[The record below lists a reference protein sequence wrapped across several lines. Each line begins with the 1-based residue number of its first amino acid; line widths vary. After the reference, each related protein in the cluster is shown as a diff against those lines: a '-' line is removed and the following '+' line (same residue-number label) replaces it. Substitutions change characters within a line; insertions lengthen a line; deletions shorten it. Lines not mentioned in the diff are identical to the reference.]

1 MIRHR
6 AVVLARKALTVI
18 ALGVACCVLGAIPA
32 LAQTCGTPT
41 ATALAFGEVAS
52 QVLASQTV
60 DTTGTIT
67 YNCTGGTASTPVRI
81 CISLGNFTGSV
92 RTMTRGGAGSL
103 DFQVYQDAAR
113 TIVWGNPTTPTIMT
127 IDTTFNAS
135 GVASGSVTMYGR
147 ILAGQTVEQDG
158 SYTRTMSGGTSQ
170 RLTFSTNMSTA
181 CTAITGGART
191 FSFTASATISNLCN
205 VSAATLNFGS
215 TINLTAT
222 VDQSSTIQAQ
232 CTNSTPYNIG
242 LNAGTGAGA
251 TVAARKMTSGGSMI
265 NYSLYRDAAR
275 SLVWGTTIGTNTIS
289 ATGNGSSQN
298 HTVYG
303 RVPVQTT
310 PDPGTYSD
318 TINVTVTY

>member
-6 AVVLARKALTVI
+6 AADLARKALTLI
-18 ALGVACCVLGAIPA
+18 ALGVTCCILGTVPT
-32 LAQTCGTPT
+32 LAQSCGTPT

-67 YNCTGGTASTPVRI
+67 YNCTGGTANAQVRI

-92 RTMTRGGAGSL
+92 RTMTRAGAGSL
-103 DFQVYQDAAR
+103 DFQIYQDAAR

-127 IDTTFNAS
+127 INTTFNAS

-147 ILAGQTVEQDG
+147 ISAGQTVEQDG
-158 SYTRTMSGGTSQ
+158 SYSRTMSGGGSQ
-170 RLTFSTNMSTA
+170 RLTFTTNMSTA
-181 CTAITGGART
+181 CNSVTGGARN

-205 VSAATLNFGS
+205 VSASTLNFGS
-215 TINLTAT
+215 TINLTAI

-251 TVAARKMTSGGSMI
+251 TVATRKMTSGGSTI
-265 NYSLYRDAAR
+265 NYSLYRDVAR
-275 SLVWGTTIGTNTIS
+275 SQVWGTTIGTNTVS
-289 ATGNGSSQN
+289 ATGTGSSQT

-310 PDPGTYSD
+310 PNPATYSD

>member
-1 MIRHR
+1 M
-6 AVVLARKALTVI
+6 
-18 ALGVACCVLGAIPA
+18 
-32 LAQTCGTPT
+32 
-41 ATALAFGEVAS
+41 
-52 QVLASQTV
+52 LASQTV
-60 DTTGTIT
+60 DTTGTIS
-67 YNCTGGTASTPVRI
+67 YNCTGGAANTAVRI
-81 CISLGNFTGSV
+81 CISLGNFTGAV

-103 DFQVYQDAAR
+103 EFQIYQDAAR
-113 TIVWGNPTTPTIMT
+113 SIVWGNTTTPTIMT

-147 ILAGQTVEQDG
+147 ILAGQTGEQDG
-158 SYTRTMSGGTSQ
+158 SYTRTMSGGGGQ
-170 RLTFSTNMSTA
+170 RLTFTTNMANA
-181 CTAITGGART
+181 CTAVTTGARN

-205 VSAATLNFGS
+205 VSASTLNFGS
-215 TINLTAT
+215 QINLTAN

-251 TVAARKMTSGGSMI
+251 TVTTRKMTSGAI
-265 NYSLYRDAAR
+265 AIDYSLYRDVAR
-275 SLVWGTTIGTNTIS
+275 SQVWGITIGTNTVS
-289 ATGNGSSQN
+289 ATGNGSTQN

-310 PDPGTYSD
+310 PDPATYSD